1 MAFKKTTKLFGNK
14 RRKPHSGH
22 SIPFIPTSL
31 TGMLTDQLP
40 FRSIALALVLGC
52 ASTLACAQTVAQR
65 TLVNGLTILV
75 KEDHRSPVV
84 VSMVWYRAGS
94 MDEVSGTTG
103 VAHMLE
109 HMMFKGTK
117 NLPAGE
123 FSRTIARAGGREN
136 AFTSRDYTAYY
147 QQLHKSKLPLAL
159 ELEADRMVNLAFA
172 EEEFNK
178 ERQVVMEERRMRTDD
193 NPHSQL
199 HEQLMA
205 TVYISH
211 PYRFPVVGW
220 MNDLQN
226 MRLEDARAWYE
237 KWYAP
242 NNATLVVAGDVIPE
256 EVFRLAEKS
265 FSALPARELP
275 QRKPQIEPR
284 QLGIKRMAV
293 KAPAELPYLAMAYH
307 VPALRDVDADWEP
320 YALFVLNGILDGSD
334 ASRLNRELIR
344 NLRVANSANSNYDL
358 INRGPA
364 LFFLDGVPAEGK
376 TVADL
381 EQALREQIRVLIDK
395 GISDEELRRVKAQ
408 ITAAQVYA
416 RDSVY
421 YQAMRIGMLQTIG
434 LPPDSSDLQ
443 VKKLQSVT
451 AEQVREVARKY
462 LVDDNL
468 TVAVLDPQ
476 PLPGGKA
483 PRPIPEGTGRDQR

>member
-1 MAFKKTTKLFGNK
+1 
-14 RRKPHSGH
+14 
-22 SIPFIPTSL
+22 
-31 TGMLTDQLP
+31 MLTAERTV
-40 FRSIALALVLGC
+40 RSALVALLLCC
-52 ASTLACAQTVAQR
+52 ASTLACAQSVAQR
-65 TLVNGLTILV
+65 TLANGLTVLV

-84 VSMVWYRAGS
+84 VSMLWYRAGS

-117 NLPAGE
+117 KLPAGE

-147 QQLHKSKLPLAL
+147 QQLHKSRLPLAL
-159 ELEADRMVNLAFA
+159 ELEADRMVNLVFA
-172 EEEFNK
+172 EEEFNREK
-178 ERQVVMEERRMRTDD
+178 QVVMEERRMRTDD
-193 NPHSQL
+193 NPHALL

-205 TVYISH
+205 SVYTSH

-220 MNDLQN
+220 MNDLRN
-226 MRLEDARAWYE
+226 MRLDDARAWYGN
-237 KWYAP
+237 WYAP
-242 NNATLVVAGDVIPE
+242 NNATLVVAGDVVPE
-256 EVFRLAEKS
+256 EVFALAEKTLG
-265 FSALPARELP
+265 ALPSRALP
-275 QRKPQIEPR
+275 VRKPALEPP
-284 QLGIKRMAV
+284 QLGIKRLTV
-293 KAPAELPYLAMAYH
+293 KAPAELPYLAMAYRT
-307 VPALRDVDADWEP
+307 PALRDVEADWEP

-334 ASRLNRELIR
+334 ASRLNRELVR
-344 NLRVANSANSNYDL
+344 NARVANSANSSYDL
-358 INRGPA
+358 INRGPS

-381 EQALREQIRVLIDK
+381 EAALREQIRLVVDK
-395 GISDEELRRVKAQ
+395 GISDEEMRRVKAQ
-408 ITAAQVYA
+408 VTASQVYA

-421 YQAMRIGMLQTIG
+421 YQAMRMGMLQTVG

-451 AEQVREVARKY
+451 ADQVREVARKY

-476 PLPGGKA
+476 PLPGGKP
-483 PRPIPEGTGRDQR
+483 PRPVPESGGRDQR

>member
-1 MAFKKTTKLFGNK
+1 
-14 RRKPHSGH
+14 
-22 SIPFIPTSL
+22 
-31 TGMLTDQLP
+31 MLTAYFP
-40 FRSIALALVLGC
+40 IRSAIAALALTV
-52 ASTLACAQTVAQR
+52 ASAVACAETVAQR
-65 TLVNGLTILV
+65 SLANGMTILV

-117 NLPAGE
+117 KLPVGE

-172 EEEFNK
+172 EEEFTK
-178 ERQVVMEERRMRTDD
+178 ELKVVMEERRSRTDD

-199 HEQLMA
+199 HEQMMA
-205 TVYISH
+205 TVYITH

-226 MRLEDARAWYE
+226 MQLADARGWYE

-242 NNATLVVAGDVIPE
+242 NNATLVVAGDVEPE
-256 EVFRLAEKS
+256 QVFSLAEKNFGAMAS
-265 FSALPARELP
+265 RELP
-275 QRKPQIEPR
+275 QRKVQAEPR
-284 QLGIKRMAV
+284 QFGIKRITV
-293 KAPAELPYLAMAYH
+293 KAPAELPYLVMAYH
-307 VPALRDVDADWEP
+307 APALRDVERDWEP

-334 ASRLNRELIR
+334 ASRLNRELVR
-344 NLRVANSANSNYDL
+344 NARVANSANSSYDL

-376 TVADL
+376 TVADV
-381 EQALREQIRVLIDK
+381 EAALREQIRLLVEK
-395 GISDEELRRVKAQ
+395 GVSDDELRRVKAQ
-408 ITAAQVYA
+408 VTAAQVYA

-434 LPPDSSDLQ
+434 LPYDSSDLQ
-443 VKKLQSVT
+443 VRKLQEVT

-483 PRPIPEGTGRDQR
+483 PRPNSEGAGRDQR